1 MSLSKAEEEL
11 MQHLWNLETAFLNDL
26 LRRYPEPKP
35 ASSTVAT
42 LLKRM
47 IDKGFV
53 EYNQRGRSREYYPLV
68 SKSDYFSGRFKS
80 LINRFFDSSTAQ
92 FASFFASEGNLSSAE
107 LEELKQIIEQEIEKK
122 KQ

>member
-1 MSLSKAEEEL
+1 
-11 MQHLWNLETAFLNDL
+11 MQHLWKLESAFLNEL
-26 LRRYPEPKP
+26 LDRYPEPKP

-53 EYNQRGRSREYYPLV
+53 DYKQRGRSREYYPLV
-68 SKSDYFSGRFKS
+68 TKGEYFSGRFKS
-80 LINRFFDSSTAQ
+80 LISKFFDDSTAQ
-92 FASFFASEGNLSSAE
+92 FASFFASEGDLSAAE
-107 LEELKQIIEQEIEKK
+107 LEELRQIIEQEIEKK